1 MDLVGR
7 PIQTNLYMLT
17 RGVYGYG
24 SIPEPAIAANP
35 IQLIIYPNPAQP
47 PPNPQVIGSGIKFE
61 FLKPSIYFFC

>member
-7 PIQTNLYMLT
+7 PIQTNLCWT
-17 RGVYGYG
+17 RGVYEYG

-47 PPNPQVIGSGIKFE
+47 PPNLQVIGSGIKFG
-61 FLKPSIYFFC
+61 FLKPSIYFFY

>member
-47 PPNPQVIGSGIKFE
+47 PPNPGLGIG
-61 FLKPSIYFFC
+61 